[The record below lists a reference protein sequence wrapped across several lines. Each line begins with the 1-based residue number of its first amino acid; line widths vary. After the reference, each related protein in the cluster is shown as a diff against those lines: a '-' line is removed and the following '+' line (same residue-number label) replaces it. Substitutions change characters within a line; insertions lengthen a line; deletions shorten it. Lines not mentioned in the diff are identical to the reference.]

1 MVTPTTKWIWINCA
15 WQMMLS
21 VLFLEDCYCLSWEQ
35 VCISQGSQK
44 NWTSRLYTHIR
55 TDLLYSMCVLS
66 RSVMSNSSRP
76 HVLQPARFLCPWG
89 FSRQEYWSGLPFP
102 SPGDYSAFT
111 PVIIDA
117 DKLPDLQG
125 ELEIWRPRRVS
136 SAVLFRRIKRLE
148 TQKGSILQ
156 FESKGRKKPLC

>member
-89 FSRQEYWSGLPFP
+89 CPWGCSRQEYWGGLPIP
-102 SPGDYSAFT
+102 IPGH
-111 PVIIDA
+111 
-117 DKLPDLQG
+117 LPDPGTEFGSLASPA
-125 ELEIWRPRRVS
+125 LVRRFLTTGKPPS
-136 SAVLFRRIKRLE
+136 QLCAFLFR
-148 TQKGSILQ
+148 Q
-156 FESKGRKKPLC
+156 